1 MRILKTGL
9 LSAFLI
15 AVAPVLVGL
24 GVNADPTSQIV
35 ARETVIAKTAPAGT
49 WPFDKRLSAR
59 SETSSNWTA
68 SL

>member
-1 MRILKTGL
+1 MRLLKTGL

-24 GVNADPTSQIV
+24 GVNADPASQIV
-35 ARETVIAKTAPAGT
+35 ERETVIAKTAPAGT
-49 WPFDKRLSAR
+49 WPFDLSAR